1 MKVLMFIFGVFLIP
15 SVVLA
20 TPVTGPI
27 KPETILHFHPEL
39 NAVGTNYRVPVVVGG
54 VTGVAEI
61 GADLTVGRLLANVA
75 KGATG
80 PWGAAAVTAAMLC
93 YQETDWKICHSTIEP
108 IVPIQIDTSKIT
120 PASFTSAVTIHGIS
134 ELNSYSI
141 DTNTV
146 CTQVG
151 RFLWFN
157 GTTPYCTVGFSGGY
171 SPIQVIPYSCID
183 YGGSPVGNAIGDL
196 CKIKNYFCSSGIL
209 TNSFGAPMAVTG
221 QYCTPETAYSCP
233 ENYSRSD
240 SYGNL
245 GDGMFC
251 AYQAPTLTS
260 EQQANM
266 MKPVLLQYYA
276 DQLFN
281 NSDGSVNPDYFSDA
295 GTTFD
300 PVATPSTMPM
310 TWDQLKQYVD
320 WVRRGTAQ
328 TTDPLAPHYITP
340 SNYDYTNNYITNN
353 DSAVTNSTSNSTSTT
368 ITPADATSSAAIT
381 QSQYEAS
388 NKKADDKLKTDIAA
402 VPQPSFADVLKPM
415 DDYKTDVQNT
425 NENSVV
431 AINSPSALGYGS
443 STCWR
448 PSLKSF
454 NGTTVSPGDAYCS
467 DYDSFS
473 NPLAVWALWIG
484 TALYLWHFGREQLTE
499 RV

>member
-1 MKVLMFIFGVFLIP
+1 MKVLMFIFGIFLIP
-15 SVVLA
+15 SSFA
-20 TPVTGPI
+20 AYVTGPI

-93 YQETDWKICHSTIEP
+93 YQETDWKICHSQIEP
-108 IVPIQIDTSKIT
+108 IVSLQIDTSQIIAAT
-120 PASFTSAVTIHGIS
+120 
-134 ELNSYSI
+134 
-141 DTNTV
+141 
-146 CTQVG
+146 
-151 RFLWFN
+151 
-157 GTTPYCTVGFSGGY
+157 GTTSINYIYYLQGVYGY
-171 SPIQVIPYSCID
+171 SFSNVCKNAGGVLGSDGWCRGPGFNASYATKYPCSGQHLNTSLYSQYC
-183 YGGSPVGNAIGDL
+183 SNGDSTT
-196 CKIKNYFCSSGIL
+196 NFSCSSGTL
-209 TNSFGAPMAVTG
+209 TNSSGAPMAVTG
-221 QYCTPETAYSCP
+221 QYCTPESAYSCP
-233 ENYSRSD
+233 TNYARSD

-245 GDGMFC
+245 GSGMFC
-251 AYQAPTLTS
+251 SYQAPTLTA

-281 NSDGSVNPDYFSDA
+281 KPDGSVNPDYFADA

-310 TWDQLKQYVD
+310 TWDDLKKYVE
-320 WVRRGTAQ
+320 WVRGGTAQ

-353 DSAVTNSTSNSTSTT
+353 DSAVTNSTNNSTSTT
-368 ITPADATSSAAIT
+368 ITPADATSSAAMT

-388 NKKADDKLKTDIAA
+388 NKKTDDKLKTDVAA
-402 VPQPSFADVLKPM
+402 IPQPSVSGLLSPI
-415 DDYKTDVQNT
+415 DDFTTSVNDIKTAQVPT
-425 NENSVV
+425 LTT
-431 AINSPSALGYGS
+431 PSAISYGS
-443 STCWR
+443 GTCWN
-448 PSLKSF
+448 PTIDSF
-454 NGTTVSPGDAYCS
+454 NGSKISAGVYCDNYS
-467 DYDSFS
+467 QIAHPILYWSI
-473 NPLAVWALWIG
+473 WAG
-484 TALYLWHFGREQLTE
+484 TFIYLWHFGRQTVSA